1 MGLFDGIKLMG
12 DIIKEGIASAKK
24 WEQLDELLNKAV
36 TEHMDIFT
44 PKQKEMYDNYLAC
57 KTKAERLEDKDQDA
71 YNKASEE
78 QQGAELYLMSSLS
91 RNARMPQNLKDQ
103 IKAVV
108 AELEKEDEN
117 AEKLVKDYMLKQA
130 KNDKERQE
138 VLDAF
143 AEEDAKKGKK

>member
-12 DIIKEGIASAKK
+12 NIIKEGIASAKN
-24 WEQLDELLNKAV
+24 WEKLDELLDKAV
-36 TEHMDIFT
+36 SEHMDIFT
-44 PKQKEMYDNYLAC
+44 PKQKEMYADYLAC
-57 KTKAERLEDKDQDA
+57 KKKAESLEDKDEDA

-78 QQGAELYLMSSLS
+78 QQGAELYFMSSLS
-91 RNARMPQNLKDQ
+91 RNARMPQDLKDQ

-108 AELEKEDEN
+108 TELEKEDEN

-138 VLDAF
+138 ILDSLAK
-143 AEEDAKKGKK
+143 EDAKNNKK

>member
-12 DIIKEGIASAKK
+12 SIIKEGIASAKK

-36 TEHMDIFT
+36 TEHMNIFT
-44 PKQKEMYDNYLAC
+44 PKQKEMYENYLTL
-57 KTKAERLEDKDQDA
+57 KKKADRLQDGDDEAYDKA
-71 YNKASEE
+71 NEE

-91 RNARMPQNLKDQ
+91 RNARMPQDLKDQ
-103 IKAVV
+103 IKTVV
-108 AELEKEDEN
+108 TELEKEDEN

-138 VLDAF
+138 VLNAF
-143 AEEDAKKGKK
+143 KEADKK